1 MQRGRFVGMESREC
15 QECFPTA
22 KKKRHDFSATT
33 FRPFTILSTYY
44 RNIYHLNTLNDNIT
58 TILSRCVFE
67 STNGGYFVCFVWYAM
82 SEPDENDETE
92 LSTPA
97 WIRYM
102 PKSQLSLRDPII
114 IVEPAP
120 GQLPVGVRRKVV
132 KNRSLNK
139 FGPTSH
145 HGNTSSKVS
154 ETKMESLASSSK
166 KRGRAFIEEIV
177 DATLPPAAISS
188 QSIGSSLLFGESF
201 EETHITNSSKVSSGA
216 TAKRVKAS
224 SVACTNMVE
233 ASELFSFVK
242 L

>member
-1 MQRGRFVGMESREC
+1 M
-15 QECFPTA
+15 A
-22 KKKRHDFSATT
+22 ILL
-33 FRPFTILSTYY
+33 PFL
-44 RNIYHLNTLNDNIT
+44 
-58 TILSRCVFE
+58 VFC
-67 STNGGYFVCFVWYAM
+67 GGYALVCYFVCLVRYAM

-97 WIRYM
+97 WVRYM
-102 PKSQLSLRDPII
+102 PKNQLSSRDPII

-132 KNRSLNK
+132 KVRSLNK
-139 FGPTSH
+139 FGPISH
-145 HGNTSSKVS
+145 HGNTSSKIS
-154 ETKMESLASSSK
+154 ETQMESLGSCNK
-166 KRGRAFIEEIV
+166 KRGRASIEEIV

-201 EETHITNSSKVSSGA
+201 EETQLTNSSNVSSRA
-216 TAKRVKAS
+216 TSKRVKAS
-224 SVACTNMVE
+224 SVASTNMVE